1 MYTVGRIDIEKYKC
15 VTEDIQ
21 TDEVVITDVQIAHIK
36 ERHPDSYERVIES
49 IPGVLDDP
57 DFIIEANK
65 ANTAVLLKDISRRE
79 EKIKLILRL
88 KGKDDPK
95 EYKNSVISCWVIGDT
110 TWRKNVKNKKILYR
124 KE

>member
-65 ANTAVLLKDISRRE
+65 ANTAVLLKDISRGE

-95 EYKNSVISCWVIGDT
+95 EYKNSIISCWVIGDT

>member
-1 MYTVGRIDIEKYKC
+1 MHTVGRIDIEKYKC
-15 VTEDIQ
+15 VTEDVQ
-21 TDEVVITDVQIAHIK
+21 TDEVILTDVQTAHIQ
-36 ERHPDSYERVIES
+36 EHHPDSYERVIES
-49 IPGVLDDP
+49 IPSVLSDP

-65 ANTAVLLKDISRRE
+65 ANTAVLLKEIPHRK

-95 EYKNSVISCWVIGDT
+95 EYKNSIISCWVIGDT
-110 TWRKNVKNKKILYR
+110 TWRKNIKNKKILYR

>member
-65 ANTAVLLKDISRRE
+65 ANTAVLLKDISRGE